1 MKFTGLEPLINNDNI
16 FIQYCANGLHFH
28 CSRNI
33 TKKECKKL
41 EAEHNIIAYDR
52 ESGQTK
58 HPLGVILKAMHE
70 SAANAQLNSFYSS
83 GRKS

>member
-1 MKFTGLEPLINNDNI
+1 MMTTYSYKIELTDYTFIALETL
-16 FIQYCANGLHFH
+16 L
-28 CSRNI
+28 
-33 TKKECKKL
+33 KKECEKL

-70 SAANAQLNSFYSS
+70 SAANAQLNSFYDS